1 MSKSRK
7 LYAAYRG
14 EKFLDCGT
22 AQELAEQ
29 FNTNVNNIYSKAS
42 KEQKA
47 REKGVGFS
55 DNTLHWYRFD
65 YIEESQSQIE
75 EILES

>member
-22 AQELAEQ
+22 AQELAER

-47 REKGVGFS
+47 R
-55 DNTLHWYRFD
+55 
-65 YIEESQSQIE
+65 
-75 EILES
+75 

>member
-22 AQELAEQ
+22 AQELADGLMS
-29 FNTNVNNIYSKAS
+29 NI
-42 KEQKA
+42 
-47 REKGVGFS
+47 
-55 DNTLHWYRFD
+55 
-65 YIEESQSQIE
+65 
-75 EILES
+75 